1 MKNMNPSLFS
11 NISFAKLINGVFIG
25 VGLLIIFLALAACSI
40 HEDVVMANMSNPAS
54 DYCLALDGKLEIVTG
69 PDGQQGICTLPSGE
83 VIEEWALYRRD
94 HQDK

>member
-1 MKNMNPSLFS
+1 MKNLNPGLFS
-11 NISFAKLINGVFIG
+11 KISFEKMINGIFIC

-40 HEDVVMANMSNPAS
+40 HEEAGKANMSNPAS
-54 DYCLALDGKLEIVTG
+54 DYCIAQGGELEIVTA

-83 VIEEWALYRRD
+83 VIEEWALYRRE

>member
-11 NISFAKLINGVFIG
+11 KISFENMINGVFIG
-25 VGLLIIFLALAACSI
+25 VGLGIIFLALAACSI
-40 HEDVVMANMSNPAS
+40 HEEAAMVNMSNPAS
-54 DYCLALDGKLEIVTG
+54 DYCLALGGELEIVTG
-69 PDGQQGICTLPSGE
+69 PDGQQGICTLPTGE

>member
-1 MKNMNPSLFS
+1 MKNMNPGLFS
-11 NISFAKLINGVFIG
+11 KISFEKVLNGVFIG

-40 HEDVVMANMSNPAS
+40 HEEAAMANMSNPAS

-83 VIEEWALYRRD
+83 VIEEWELYRRE

>member
-1 MKNMNPSLFS
+1 MKDLNPVFF
-11 NISFAKLINGVFIG
+11 NKISFEKVINGVFIS

-40 HEDVVMANMSNPAS
+40 HEEAAMANMSNPAS

-83 VIEEWALYRRD
+83 VIEEWELYRRE